1 MRAEVEEA
9 LVDWP
14 NPRPSTARRKLRAAP
29 LRAFP
34 PFVMNE
40 VLALQHQI
48 QAALGERPLDLLV
61 KNARLVDVYR
71 ETIVETDLGVCGD
84 RIVSV
89 LPGGQRE
96 ARQVVDAHG
105 RYALPGFIDAHIH
118 IESALLTPDRLAEV
132 VVPTGTTT
140 LLVDPMEV
148 ANVAGYDGLAEFFR
162 STPTL
167 PYRIF
172 VEVSSRV
179 PTAPGLETTGGELG
193 PAAVRR
199 ALAWPDAISLG
210 ELDPSKVLEYRAPY
224 LQKILAAH
232 ARGKIAN
239 GHAAGLS
246 GKDLEAYAAGRLAD
260 DHECVTID
268 DVKARLALG
277 MTVIIR
283 EGSSERNLRDLITG
297 IVRENLPTRHM
308 LFCVDDKFSADIATE
323 GHINY
328 NVNESIRLGLDPL
341 KAIQIASL
349 NAAEHF
355 RLDDRL
361 GALTPGR
368 YADFILSDSLNP
380 ITPAQVY
387 VGGRLVAE
395 DGRLVVNVRP
405 IRYAAWLKNTV
416 RVKRG
421 AQAAHFAFP
430 AKGTSVR
437 VRVIEIVPDQII
449 NYFREAELKVRDGQV
464 QPDPTQDVLKIAVVE
479 RHGKNGN
486 IAVAFAKG
494 FGLKRGAIGGTVA
507 HDHHNIVVLGAND
520 ADLAACVRALVA
532 KRMRGGFVAVAD
544 EKVLAQLPLP
554 VAGLM
559 SDRPAA
565 EVNVAL
571 EKLNA
576 AARDLGSPL
585 NSPFMTLSFV
595 SLPSIPEAGLTDKG
609 LVDVRARKLIP
620 VRLE

>member
-1 MRAEVEEA
+1 MPIYWAKTIDKPKMWRRLKPEIMQPQLSAV
-9 LVDWP
+9 LP
-14 NPRPSTARRKLRAAP
+14 NP
-29 LRAFP
+29 
-34 PFVMNE
+34 
-40 VLALQHQI
+40 VLQLQTQI
-48 QAALGERPLDLLV
+48 RAALGERPLDLLIRNV
-61 KNARLVDVYR
+61 RLVDVYR
-71 ETIVETDLGVCGD
+71 EIIVETDLGICGD

-89 LPGGQRE
+89 LPGGGRE
-96 ARQVVDAHG
+96 AVSTVEGGG

-148 ANVAGYDGLAEFFR
+148 ANVAGYEGLAEFFR
-162 STPTL
+162 SAPTL

-193 PAAVRR
+193 PAEVRR
-199 ALAWPDAISLG
+199 ALAWPGAISLG
-210 ELDPSKVLEYRAPY
+210 ELDPSKVLGYQAPY
-224 LQKILAAH
+224 LKKILAAH
-232 ARGKIAN
+232 ARHKIAN

-246 GKDLEAYAAGRLAD
+246 GRELEAYAAGRLAD
-260 DHECVTID
+260 DHECVTIE
-268 DVKARLALG
+268 DVKARLATGLA
-277 MTVIIR
+277 VIIR
-283 EGSSERNLRDLITG
+283 EGSSERNLRDLVSG
-297 IVRENLPTRHM
+297 VVREALPTRRM
-308 LFCVDDKFSADIATE
+308 MFCVDDKFSADIAAE

-328 NVNESIRLGLDPL
+328 NVNESIKLGLDPL

-368 YADFILSDSLNP
+368 LADFILSDSLEP

-395 DGRLVVNVRP
+395 NGKLTVNVP
-405 IRYAAWLKNTV
+405 PVKYAAWLRNTV
-416 RVKRG
+416 KVKRG
-421 AQAAHFAFP
+421 KVAGHFAFP
-430 AKGTSVR
+430 ARNPVSGRAR

-449 NYFREAELKVRDGQV
+449 NYFREAELGVVNGQV
-464 QPDPTQDVLKIAVVE
+464 QPDVANDVLKIAVVE
-479 RHGKNGN
+479 RHGQNGN
-486 IAVAFAKG
+486 IAVAFARG

-507 HDHHNIVVLGAND
+507 HDHHNIVVLGTND
-520 ADLAACVRALVA
+520 EDLAACVRALA
-532 KRMRGGFVAVAD
+532 KMRGGFAAVAD
-544 EKVLAQLPLP
+544 GKVLADMPLP

-565 EVNVAL
+565 EVNAAL
-571 EKLNA
+571 GKLNA
-576 AARDLGSPL
+576 AARALGSPL

-609 LVDVRARKLIP
+609 LVDVRARKIIP
-620 VRLE
+620 VILE

>member
-1 MRAEVEEA
+1 M
-9 LVDWP
+9 
-14 NPRPSTARRKLRAAP
+14 TA
-29 LRAFP
+29 
-34 PFVMNE
+34 
-40 VLALQHQI
+40 VLDLQNQI
-48 QAALGERPLDLLV
+48 RSALGERPLDLLIR
-61 KNARLVDVYR
+61 NARLVDVYR
-71 ETIVETDLGVCGD
+71 EMILETDLGVCGD

-89 LPGGQRE
+89 FRNE
-96 ARQVVDAHG
+96 TRQAKRTLDANG

-140 LLVDPMEV
+140 LFVDPMEV
-148 ANVAGYDGLAEFFR
+148 ANVAGYEGLAEFFR
-162 STPTL
+162 AAPTL

-193 PAAVRR
+193 PAEVRR
-199 ALAWPDAISLG
+199 VLAWPSAISLG
-210 ELDPSKVLEYRAPY
+210 ELDPSKVLEHKAPY
-224 LQKILAAH
+224 LKKIMAAH

-246 GKDLEAYAAGRLAD
+246 GKDLEAYAAARLAD
-260 DHECVTID
+260 DHECVTLD
-268 DVKARLALG
+268 DVKARLAMG
-277 MTVIIR
+277 MAVIIR
-283 EGSSERNLRDLITG
+283 EGSSERNLRDLISG
-297 IVRENLPTRHM
+297 IVREDLPTRHM
-308 LFCVDDKFSADIATE
+308 MFCVDDKFSADIAAE
-323 GHINY
+323 GHIDY
-328 NVNESIRLGLDPL
+328 NVNEAIRLGLDPL
-341 KAIQIASL
+341 KAIQMASL

-361 GALTPGR
+361 GALSPGR
-368 YADFILSDSLNP
+368 FADFILTDSLTP
-380 ITPAQVY
+380 ISPAQVY

-395 DGRLVVNVRP
+395 SGRLVVDVP
-405 IRYAAWLKNTV
+405 KIRYAAWLRNTV

-421 AQAAHFAFP
+421 TKAAHFAFKHP
-430 AKGTSVR
+430 ERSAAKSKDAAGSVT

-449 NYFREAELKVRDGQV
+449 NYFREAELAVTDGEVRS
-464 QPDPTQDVLKIAVVE
+464 DPAQDVLKIAVVE

-507 HDHHNIVVLGAND
+507 HDHHNIVVLGASD
-520 ADLAACVRALVA
+520 DDLAACVRALV
-532 KRMRGGFVAVAD
+532 KMRGGFVAVA
-544 EKVLAQLPLP
+544 EGRTLAQVPLA

-565 EVNVAL
+565 EVNAAL
-571 EKLNA
+571 DKLNA
-576 AARDLGSPL
+576 AARELGSSL

-609 LVDVRARKLIP
+609 LVDVRARKIVP
-620 VRLE
+620 VVIEQ

>member
-1 MRAEVEEA
+1 MTIVS
-9 LVDWP
+9 D
-14 NPRPSTARRKLRAAP
+14 
-29 LRAFP
+29 
-34 PFVMNE
+34 
-40 VLALQHQI
+40 LQDQI
-48 QAALGERPLDLLV
+48 RAALGERPLDLLV
-61 KNARLVDVYR
+61 RDVRLVDVYG
-71 ETIVETDLGVCGD
+71 EQIVETDLGICGD

-89 LPGGQRE
+89 LPGSK
-96 ARQVVDAHG
+96 RQATTTVDGGG
-105 RYALPGFIDAHIH
+105 RYAIPGFIDAHIH

-162 STPTL
+162 SAPTL
-167 PYRIF
+167 PYRLF

-179 PTAPGLETTGGELG
+179 PTAPGLETTGAELG
-193 PAAVRR
+193 PAEVRR
-199 ALAWPDAISLG
+199 ILAWPDAISLG
-210 ELDPSKVLEYRAPY
+210 ELDPSKVLEYKAPY
-224 LQKILAAH
+224 LKKILAAH

-260 DHECVTID
+260 DHECVTIE
-268 DVKARLALG
+268 DVKARLAVGLA
-277 MTVIIR
+277 VIIR
-283 EGSSERNLRDLITG
+283 EGSSERNLRDLISG
-297 IVRENLPTRHM
+297 IVRENLPTRRM
-308 LFCVDDKFSADIATE
+308 MFCVDDKFSADITNE
-323 GHINY
+323 GHIDY
-328 NVNESIRLGLDPL
+328 NVNEAIKLGLDPL
-341 KAIQIASL
+341 KAIQMASL

-368 YADFILSDSLNP
+368 FADFILSDSLNP
-380 ITPAQVY
+380 ITPVQVY

-395 DGRLVVNVRP
+395 HGKLVVDVPP

-416 RVKRG
+416 KAKRG
-421 AQAAHFAFP
+421 TKATHFRLAAQSS
-430 AKGTSVR
+430 SVK

-449 NYFREAELKVRDGQV
+449 NYFREAELKVVDGQV
-464 QPDPTQDVLKIAVVE
+464 QPDVAQDVLKIAVVE

-507 HDHHNIVVLGAND
+507 HDHHNIVVLGTND
-520 ADLAACVRALVA
+520 DDMAACVRALV
-532 KRMRGGFVAVAD
+532 KSRGGFVAVAD
-544 EKVLAQLPLP
+544 GEVLADLPLP

-565 EVNVAL
+565 EVNKAL
-571 EKLNA
+571 ARLNA
-576 AARDLGSPL
+576 AARELGSPL

-620 VRLE
+620 VVIE